1 MGYYSEVTI
10 MAQPKAYKMIIE
22 SIRNYNK
29 QELYKFEPS
38 KIWQGCEEGIG
49 EYYLLQWD
57 WVKWYQDFK
66 EVQSVEKV
74 LDKLVSDFYE
84 KDGYGFKEI
93 IIYED
98 NQKDEKCNMPFLGVY
113 MFITC
118 KVDFE
123 IGATKEIQEEL

>member
-22 SIRNYNK
+22 SIRNHNK
-29 QELYKFEPS
+29 QESYKFEPS
-38 KIWQGCEEGIG
+38 KIWQGYEEDIG

-66 EVQSVEKV
+66 KVQSVEKV

-98 NQKDEKCNMPFLGVY
+98 NQTDEKCNMPFLGSY

-123 IGATKEIQEEL
+123 IGETKEIQEEL